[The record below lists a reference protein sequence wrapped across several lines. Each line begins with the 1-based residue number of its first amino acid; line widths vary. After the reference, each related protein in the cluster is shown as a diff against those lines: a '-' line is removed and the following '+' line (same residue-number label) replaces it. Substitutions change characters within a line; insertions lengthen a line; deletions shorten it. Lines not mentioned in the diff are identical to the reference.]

1 MKYLLL
7 NPGVEAQL
15 WTINRKLT
23 GNFPAQVDDE
33 AIRSFSSYPE
43 GPLWCSRYVRP
54 VRKTST
60 ISVFIPRISVHERMH
75 AGARIQLRN
84 QE

>member
-1 MKYLLL
+1 VKYLSL
-7 NPGVEAQL
+7 NPGIEAQL
-15 WTINRKLT
+15 WTINRERA

-54 VRKTST
+54 GRKTST
-60 ISVFIPRISVHERMH
+60 MSVSIPRISVHGRMH
-75 AGARIQLRN
+75 AGARIRLRN
-84 QE
+84 QK